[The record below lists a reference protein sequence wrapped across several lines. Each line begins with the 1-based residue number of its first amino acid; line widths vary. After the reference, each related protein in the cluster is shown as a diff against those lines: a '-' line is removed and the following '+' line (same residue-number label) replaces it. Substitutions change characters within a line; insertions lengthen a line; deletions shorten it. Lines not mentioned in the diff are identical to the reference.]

1 MDNLKDKFRRFMVG
15 RYGMDELNRFLTIMT
30 AVLIGANLFA
40 RSSIL
45 FWMELIC
52 VILVY
57 GRMFSRNTGRRF
69 QENQR
74 FLRYEFYG
82 KEYVRNLKFRW
93 KEARRYKIF
102 RCPGCGQRI
111 RIPRGHGKVQIH
123 CKSCG
128 NDFLGRS

>member
-57 GRMFSRNTGRRF
+57 GRMFSRNTERRF

-74 FLRYEFYG
+74 
-82 KEYVRNLKFRW
+82 
-93 KEARRYKIF
+93 
-102 RCPGCGQRI
+102 
-111 RIPRGHGKVQIH
+111 
-123 CKSCG
+123 
-128 NDFLGRS
+128 